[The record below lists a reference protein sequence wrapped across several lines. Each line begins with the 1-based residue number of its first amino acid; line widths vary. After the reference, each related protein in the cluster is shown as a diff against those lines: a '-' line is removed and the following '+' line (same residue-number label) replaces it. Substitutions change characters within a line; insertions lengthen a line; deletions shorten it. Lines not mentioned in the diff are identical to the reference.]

1 MIPAGSRKAV
11 RYTLLENINV
21 NRPNGN
27 KDRSLFVPFIK
38 KTNRKLESVLGSKI
52 ACMTVHF
59 YDKD

>member
-1 MIPAGSRKAV
+1 MIPAENRKAV

-38 KTNRKLESVLGSKI
+38 KKI
-52 ACMTVHF
+52 ENWKVFWAV
-59 YDKD
+59 K